1 MNVYDNLIN
10 ASYNI
15 RSAGGKFMY
24 RQNTVYIIGDS
35 KTSLNNPIM
44 QKYNGFFIGLV
55 IDRETDEIVDAECSS
70 TINLTS
76 LFIKSIFVGKSI
88 LEADNVLEEIESRYF
103 GSSQKALM
111 VAFKNAHIK
120 YTQIMN
126 K

>member
-1 MNVYDNLIN
+1 
-10 ASYNI
+10 
-15 RSAGGKFMY
+15 MY

-44 QKYNGFFIGLV
+44 QKYNGFFVALV
-55 IDRETDEIVDAECSS
+55 IDRETDQIVDAECSS

-88 LEADNVLEEIESRYF
+88 LEIDKVMEEIESRYF

-120 YTQIMN
+120 YTQILN

>member
-1 MNVYDNLIN
+1 
-10 ASYNI
+10 
-15 RSAGGKFMY
+15 MY

-88 LEADNVLEEIESRYF
+88 LEADKVMEDIESRYF